1 MVHHRRSSVIERA
14 GDLLSSRFNDP
25 NMPGGGVC
33 RTARCYSYRTGG
45 GHLCAMHE
53 LLFIAEFGIKST
65 DCDRFGHNPYWHWR
79 P

>member
-1 MVHHRRSSVIERA
+1 MIEPD
-14 GDLLSSRFNDP
+14 GDFLSSCFNDP

-33 RTARCYSYRTGG
+33 RTTHCYSYRTGG

-53 LLFIAEFGIKST
+53 LRFIAEFGIKST
-65 DCDRFGHNPYWHWR
+65 DCYRFGFGHSPYWHWR